1 MLDARRERLNLA
13 TCAISTA
20 SPAQPRNRHLFD
32 AIVGSVGNAGMGEVY
47 PGRTGL
53 VVANG
58 ELRSMT

>member
-1 MLDARRERLNLA
+1 MCNLYRLTKPNHE
-13 TCAISTA
+13 TA
-20 SPAQPRNRHLFD
+20 HLFD

-47 PGRTGL
+47 HGRTRL